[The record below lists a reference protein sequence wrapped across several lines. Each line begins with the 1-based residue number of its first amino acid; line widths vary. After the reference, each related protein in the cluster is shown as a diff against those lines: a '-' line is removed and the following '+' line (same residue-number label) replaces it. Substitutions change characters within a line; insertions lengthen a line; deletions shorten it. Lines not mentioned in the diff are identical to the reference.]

1 MVPAQTGS
9 IEGTHPPMDFQPTAS
24 GAVMKSLT
32 VYTLSIAALIAAAI
46 AIAGC
51 AATRPG
57 AAHVVQ
63 AQAAT
68 AQASPMSTP
77 F

>member
-1 MVPAQTGS
+1 
-9 IEGTHPPMDFQPTAS
+9 
-24 GAVMKSLT
+24 MKSLT
-32 VYTLSIAALIAAAI
+32 IYTLSIAALIAAAI

-57 AAHVVQ
+57 AAHVVH

>member
-1 MVPAQTGS
+1 
-9 IEGTHPPMDFQPTAS
+9 
-24 GAVMKSLT
+24 MKSLT
-32 VYTLSIAALIAAAI
+32 VYTLCIAALRAAAI

-57 AAHVVQ
+57 DVAAEQVPAAS
-63 AQAAT
+63 AQP
-68 AQASPMSTP
+68 SSMSIP

>member
-1 MVPAQTGS
+1 
-9 IEGTHPPMDFQPTAS
+9 
-24 GAVMKSLT
+24 MKSLT
-32 VYTLSIAALIAAAI
+32 VYTLSIAALIATAI

-57 AAHVVQ
+57 VAAMEQ
-63 AQAAT
+63 SQTAS

>member
-1 MVPAQTGS
+1 
-9 IEGTHPPMDFQPTAS
+9 
-24 GAVMKSLT
+24 MKSLT

-57 AAHVVQ
+57 TASAAQPH
-63 AQAAT
+63 AAT